1 MMEDQQIELKSE
13 YLDEDY
19 SEETTRHQRKT
30 TKIKIKKQTE
40 PKLGK
45 YSLSAEDFEDEPQGT
60 EADFELYEVVEE
72 SASKINAGD
81 VGGNTTHDD
90 DYAEDEAEEDEAVED
105 EEVEDEEVEDEADCE
120 DQNETYIIE
129 NKKEKTEES
138 DVGDEEEPDEE
149 LAIEQESQCR
159 GIRALARQNKRLQ
172 DRHDTLTQRF
182 TQLESNL
189 QTLHPTMPTTKILWP
204 MTDIDALKSL
214 EERLRT
220 EQGMED
226 MLKKKFKSGNH
237 KSLNSFI
244 NTNLKALFYHAGRFT
259 WTGEAASNAKH
270 GKETHKAQGLL
281 CVQALVDSCED
292 VFGECAQ
299 NITSAIAERLIRMNE
314 AKHRLEIKAAGGCSK
329 KLFTGQLASIPVNK
343 ATSNQP
349 GSLKKS
355 TDERKSIAAPPR
367 VSAINIKARG
377 GTSAGSPASGIPA
390 SGIPAS
396 KIAARGETSAAIPTS
411 SPVSNIKARGGTSAD
426 NPASG
431 IPASKASSK
440 QPGSLK
446 KSIAAPPR
454 VSAIN
459 IKARGGTSAGN
470 PASGIP
476 SSKIAAR
483 GETSAAIPTS
493 SPVSADNP
501 ASGIPASKA
510 SSKQPGS
517 LKKSTDERK
526 SIAAPPRVSA
536 INIKARG
543 GTSAGSPASGIPASG
558 IPASG
563 IPASGIPASGIPAS
577 KIAARG
583 ETSAAIPTSSPVS
596 NIKARGGTSAS
607 QPNSNALS
615 YHHGSGRK
623 RKSSYTGE
631 PNYVTARGGT
641 SVGHSSSIIMAG
653 NVFVPG
659 GVSYP
664 THEIPTKKPPIKFY
678 GINVIPN
685 DRIAVCGG
693 TSAGT
698 ITAQEETSASRPASG
713 VSPELMFVT
722 IPGGQRVSYA
732 FPRNESNTAS

>member
-149 LAIEQESQCR
+149 LAIEQESQYETIIRLLHDQGR

-446 KSIAAPPR
+446 KS
-454 VSAIN
+454 
-459 IKARGGTSAGN
+459 
-470 PASGIP
+470 
-476 SSKIAAR
+476 
-483 GETSAAIPTS
+483 
-493 SPVSADNP
+493 
-501 ASGIPASKA
+501 
-510 SSKQPGS
+510 
-517 LKKSTDERK
+517 TDERK

>member
-1 MMEDQQIELKSE
+1 MFQSGM
-13 YLDEDY
+13 
-19 SEETTRHQRKT
+19 
-30 TKIKIKKQTE
+30 
-40 PKLGK
+40 
-45 YSLSAEDFEDEPQGT
+45 
-60 EADFELYEVVEE
+60 
-72 SASKINAGD
+72 
-81 VGGNTTHDD
+81 
-90 DYAEDEAEEDEAVED
+90 
-105 EEVEDEEVEDEADCE
+105 
-120 DQNETYIIE
+120 
-129 NKKEKTEES
+129 
-138 DVGDEEEPDEE
+138 
-149 LAIEQESQCR
+149 QESQQNLITIKD
-159 GIRALARQNKRLQ
+159 IRPEVVQEVL
-172 DRHDTLTQRF
+172 RF
-182 TQLESNL
+182 
-189 QTLHPTMPTTKILWP
+189 IY
-204 MTDIDALKSL
+204 TD
-214 EERLRT
+214 E
-220 EQGMED
+220 
-226 MLKKKFKSGNH
+226 
-237 KSLNSFI
+237 
-244 NTNLKALFYHAGRFT
+244 
-259 WTGEAASNAKH
+259 
-270 GKETHKAQGLL
+270 
-281 CVQALVDSCED
+281 
-292 VFGECAQ
+292 
-299 NITSAIAERLIRMNE
+299 
-314 AKHRLEIKAAGGCSK
+314 
-329 KLFTGQLASIPVNK
+329 KL
-343 ATSNQP
+343 
-349 GSLKKS
+349 

-377 GTSAGSPASGIPA
+377 GTSAGSPA

-446 KSIAAPPR
+446 KS
-454 VSAIN
+454 
-459 IKARGGTSAGN
+459 
-470 PASGIP
+470 
-476 SSKIAAR
+476 
-483 GETSAAIPTS
+483 
-493 SPVSADNP
+493 
-501 ASGIPASKA
+501 
-510 SSKQPGS
+510 
-517 LKKSTDERK
+517 TDERK

-543 GTSAGSPASGIPASG
+543 GTSAGNS
-558 IPASG
+558 
-563 IPASGIPASGIPAS
+563 ASGIPAS

-596 NIKARGGTSAS
+596 NIKARGGTSAN

-698 ITAQEETSASRPASG
+698 ITAQEETS